1 MRKSIPEIIYRYQ
14 AFNALSLDALCHD
27 ELYFSDPSNFN
38 DPLDCNPAVERDS
51 DRETLR
57 QILSSLIQK
66 RVKKEITNAL
76 QAGNITDKVS
86 NSHAKEQ
93 AQQSSE
99 NELRRIKYY
108 ATNPDYTCSVEEAE
122 CRLLQ
127 SGIHSELLKQNNR
140 GICCFSAEY
149 TNPLLWSH
157 YGDQHKGFCVGYSLN
172 RNPKPSIHKVLYGG
186 ARTIKTSLIAKA
198 VLNHDIQAQKAL
210 DQNTLL
216 RKAEPWQYEQEW
228 RLIGQVGLQ
237 DSPLYLEEIIFG
249 LRCSSSV
256 IHSVINALKPRDI
269 SFYQMITTGDSF
281 ELRRSEVEYCG
292 QLPITAR
299 TGIEIF
305 GPCDD

>member
-1 MRKSIPEIIYRYQ
+1 MRESNPEIIYRYQ

-27 ELYFSDPSNFN
+27 QLYFSDPTNFN

-66 RVKKEITNAL
+66 RVEKEVTNSL
-76 QAGNITDKVS
+76 QATNLTDKIS

-99 NELRRIKYY
+99 NELRRIEHY

-122 CRLLQ
+122 CGMLHH
-127 SGIHSELLKQNNR
+127 GIHSELLKQNNR

-149 TNPLLWSH
+149 SNPLLWSH

-172 RNPKPSIHKVLYGG
+172 RNPEPSLHKVLYGG

-198 VLNHDIQAQKAL
+198 VLHHDIQAQKAL

-228 RLIGQVGLQ
+228 RLIGEVGIQ
-237 DSPLYLEEIIFG
+237 DSPLCLVEIIFG
-249 LRCSSSV
+249 LRCSLSV
-256 IHSVINALKPRDI
+256 IHAVMNALKPRDI
-269 SFYQMITTGDSF
+269 SFYQMSLTGDSF
-281 ELRRSEVEYCG
+281 ELRRSDTEDCG
-292 QLPITAR
+292 QLPLTAR
-299 TGIEIF
+299 SGIEIF